1 MTDPTILFYGVM
13 VCLGVLTLLGIAGAI
28 LNALGFQLNEP
39 EYYEHKR
46 SRKQCK

>member
-1 MTDPTILFYGVM
+1 MLDLFFVLLILGSFCGLITIGAL
-13 VCLGVLTLLGIAGAI
+13 IAWC
-28 LNALGFQLNEP
+28 LGFQLNEP